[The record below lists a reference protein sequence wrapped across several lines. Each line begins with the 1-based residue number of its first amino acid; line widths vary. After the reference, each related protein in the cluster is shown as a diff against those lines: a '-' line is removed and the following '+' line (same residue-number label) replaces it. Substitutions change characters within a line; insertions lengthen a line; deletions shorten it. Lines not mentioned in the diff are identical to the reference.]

1 MHASKY
7 CSSSTGYTSK
17 REPERR
23 PPPSRAWKQILKR
36 PCPPLPSPLQLT
48 GSVGQQ
54 SKLKH
59 TQAHNNTAQPGDPQQ
74 TRVWEHHNVKF
85 GGQRPRGSLTGREEG
100 HRANSS
106 AAKKRKKK
114 LYIYIE
120 NVCRIHSEFSQVPGM
135 VVHLCN
141 PSYSG

>member
-1 MHASKY
+1 
-7 CSSSTGYTSK
+7 
-17 REPERR
+17 
-23 PPPSRAWKQILKR
+23 
-36 PCPPLPSPLQLT
+36 
-48 GSVGQQ
+48 VGQQ

-114 LYIYIE
+114 IIYIYRKCLQ
-120 NVCRIHSEFSQVPGM
+120 NTLRIFSSARHGGTP
-135 VVHLCN
+135 L
-141 PSYSG
+141 